1 MPIAPKFQVK
11 YIYELA
17 LQIKRAPEKVRRK
30 QIEAAEEL
38 LLDLDEGSLYP
49 LDYAVYRITQY
60 RSDSLEQPMIAGS
73 ALIGDIVSLIAI
85 ISRTLDTGSEGMLT
99 VAQAANYLTVSTRT
113 LSRLRQVG
121 LVFYWV
127 VDSDGRRRLGCT
139 EEMLQAFKDRKN
151 ERLTS
156 ASHFSRLS
164 IEERKKIIDSALE
177 YKGSGRTLNDVA
189 LQIANETG
197 RGHETIRGLLQSDAR
212 ANESLHHVFVNANG
226 GGYTGQ
232 AGAILLGL
240 GRALAKYDPSLDGI
254 LRSNGF
260 LSRDPRRVERKKPGQ
275 PGARKRFQFSK
286 R

>member
-151 ERLTS
+151 EKINERL
-156 ASHFSRLS
+156 AFFS
-164 IEERKKIIDSALE
+164 I
-177 YKGSGRTLNDVA
+177 V
-189 LQIANETG
+189 
-197 RGHETIRGLLQSDAR
+197 H
-212 ANESLHHVFVNANG
+212 
-226 GGYTGQ
+226 
-232 AGAILLGL
+232 
-240 GRALAKYDPSLDGI
+240 
-254 LRSNGF
+254 
-260 LSRDPRRVERKKPGQ
+260 
-275 PGARKRFQFSK
+275 
-286 R
+286 